1 MERIKEAI
9 ERAADRREQASF
21 GELDDVS
28 RATQRVFHSL
38 NKSANV
44 IEHIEYPIR
53 YNCTQ
58 VHQVDDSYLKKQ
70 RVLHSGTDEG
80 ILRAYKLLRTQ
91 IVKKMADK
99 GWNSLAVMSARS
111 GQGSSLTTVNLA
123 ISIAMEYRYT
133 VLLADFNLR
142 KPGIHRFFNFD
153 PVLGLSD
160 YFLHGSSINEM
171 LFNPGVESLVV
182 LPGREEIDD
191 SAERLVSPASTR
203 LVDEIK
209 ARYPSRIV
217 LFDLPPLLESDDA
230 IAFLDYFDAGLLV
243 VQEGK
248 TKKSDIKAMSNLLGD
263 KPIAGM
269 VLNNATV

>member
-191 SAERLVSPASTR
+191 SAERLVSPASIR

-230 IAFLDYFDAGLLV
+230 IAFLDHF
-243 VQEGK
+243 
-248 TKKSDIKAMSNLLGD
+248 
-263 KPIAGM
+263 
-269 VLNNATV
+269 